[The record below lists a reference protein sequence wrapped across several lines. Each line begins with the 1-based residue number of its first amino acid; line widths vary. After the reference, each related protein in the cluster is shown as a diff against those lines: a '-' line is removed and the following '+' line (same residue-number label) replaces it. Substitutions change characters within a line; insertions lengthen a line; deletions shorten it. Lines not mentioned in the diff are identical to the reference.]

1 MPRRLSPQL
10 RYDAA
15 ARTVTGVLLPF
26 GVVTPAKDAVTGRM
40 VQERVLPG
48 AMRLPDEAPTLT
60 LMHIDQHVAAL
71 AVELHETPD
80 ALELTAL
87 LDGPDADL
95 AIRML
100 SRGTL
105 SGLSAEF
112 VDLERVDVA
121 GVSEVRLADL
131 TGTSL
136 VDRGAYRAARPQ
148 LRELRGLRAGAG
160 NRRLLE
166 VLRWL

>member
-15 ARTVTGVLLPF
+15 ARTVSGVLLPF

-40 VQERVLPG
+40 VRERIVAG
-48 AMRLPDEAPTLT
+48 AMRLPDEAPALT
-60 LMHIDQHVAAL
+60 LMHIDTHVVAL
-71 AVELHETPD
+71 AVELRETPD
-80 ALELTAL
+80 ALELTAT

-95 AIRML
+95 AIKML
-100 SRGTL
+100 ARGTL
-105 SGLSAEF
+105 AGLSAEF
-112 VDLERVDVA
+112 VDEERVDVA

-131 TGTSL
+131 TGASL

-148 LRELRGLRAGAG
+148 LRARAGAVNV
-160 NRRLLE
+160 NRLGGLL
-166 VLRWL
+166 WL